1 MFEIFQYD
9 FMVRAFLAGTTVA
22 LIAPMIG
29 LFLVVRRYSYMAD
42 TLAHVSLVG
51 VALGVLA
58 GVNPILPAIGVAT
71 LASLGIEKLRENKRL
86 FGESILALFLSGSLA
101 LAVVLM
107 SLSKGFQG
115 DLVSYLFGSI
125 TTVSALDV
133 VIIVAL
139 AAVVCI
145 FIFFFYRQLFLV
157 TFHEELAFAEGLN
170 TKAFNTFLIIAGAI
184 IVSLS
189 MRIVGTLLIGA
200 LMVIPVVSALQLKK
214 SFAKTFIFSVI
225 FSLFSTWIGLFVSF
239 YLNLASGGTIVLVAL
254 CFFLVSFFFSSHSSS
269 TT

>member
-9 FMVRAFLAGTTVA
+9 FMVRAFVAGLVIA
-22 LIAPMIG
+22 FLAPMIG

-71 LASLGIEKLRENKRL
+71 IASLGIEKLRENKRL

-115 DLVSYLFGSI
+115 DLMSYLFGSI
-125 TTVSALDV
+125 TTVSFFDV
-133 VIIVAL
+133 ILILIL
-139 AAVVCI
+139 AAVVAV

-170 TKAFNTFLIIAGAI
+170 TKAFNTFLIIAAAI
-184 IVSLS
+184 VVSLS

-200 LMVIPVVSALQLKK
+200 LMVIPVVTALQMRM
-214 SFAKTFIFSVI
+214 SFRNTFLYSILFSV
-225 FSLFSTWIGLFVSF
+225 LSTVIGLFVSF
-239 YLNLASGGTIVLVAL
+239 YLDLSSGGTIVLVAL
-254 CFFLVSFFFSSHSSS
+254 GFFLL
-269 TT
+269 TLLMKRK

>member
-1 MFEIFQYD
+1 MLEIFQYD
-9 FMVRAFLAGTTVA
+9 FMIRAFVAGVVIA
-22 LIAPMIG
+22 LLAPMIG

-71 LASLGIEKLRENKRL
+71 IASLGIEKLRENKRL

-115 DLVSYLFGSI
+115 DLMSYLFGSI
-125 TTVSALDV
+125 TTVSLFDV
-133 VIIVAL
+133 VIIMAL
-139 AAVVCI
+139 AAVVAI

-170 TKAFNTFLIIAGAI
+170 TKAFNTFLIVAAAI
-184 IVSLS
+184 VVSLS

-200 LMVIPVVSALQLKK
+200 LMVIPVVTALQLRT
-214 SFAKTFIFSVI
+214 SFRNTFLWSIVFSV
-225 FSLFSTWIGLFVSF
+225 LSTVIGLIVSF
-239 YLNLASGGTIVLVAL
+239 YLNLSSGGTIVLVAL
-254 CFFLVSFFFSSHSSS
+254 AFFLGTLFVKRKN
-269 TT
+269 

>member
-1 MFEIFQYD
+1 MLEIFQYD
-9 FMVRAFLAGTTVA
+9 FMIRAFIAGFTIA

-51 VALGVLA
+51 VALGVLT
-58 GVNPILPAIGVAT
+58 GINPILPAIGVAT
-71 LASLGIEKLRENKRL
+71 VASLGIERLRENKRL

-115 DLVSYLFGSI
+115 DLLSYLFGSI
-125 TTVSALDV
+125 TTVSFFDMVLILV
-133 VIIVAL
+133 L
-139 AAVVCI
+139 AAVVSI

-170 TKAFNTFLIIAGAI
+170 TKAFNTFLIIAAAI

-200 LMVIPVVSALQLKK
+200 LMVIPVVTALQMRQ
-214 SFAKTFIFSVI
+214 SFRNTFLYSIVFSV
-225 FSLFSTWIGLFVSF
+225 LSTIIGLFVSF
-239 YLNLASGGTIVLVAL
+239 YLNLSSGGTIVLVAL
-254 CFFLVSFFFSSHSSS
+254 FFFLVSLFWYRKK
-269 TT
+269 

>member
-1 MFEIFQYD
+1 MLEIFQYD
-9 FMVRAFLAGTTVA
+9 FMIRAFIAGCTVA
-22 LIAPMIG
+22 MIAPMVG

-71 LASLGIEKLRENKRL
+71 LASLGIERLRENKKL

-107 SLSKGFQG
+107 SLSRGFQG
-115 DLVSYLFGSI
+115 DLLSFLFGSI
-125 TTVSALDV
+125 TTVSFFDV
-133 VIIVAL
+133 VLILGLAVAV
-139 AAVVCI
+139 AV
-145 FIFFFYRQLFLV
+145 FIFFFFRQLFLT

-170 TKAFNTFLIIAGAI
+170 TKVFNTFLIIAGAI

-200 LMVIPVVSALQLKK
+200 LMVIPVVTALQLRQ
-214 SFAKTFIFSVI
+214 SFQKTFFLSIV
-225 FSLFSTWIGLFVSF
+225 FSLLSTIIGLFLSF
-239 YLNLASGGTIVLVAL
+239 YINLSSGATIVLVAL
-254 CFFLVSFFFSSHSSS
+254 AFFLLSLLWKQK
-269 TT
+269 

>member
-1 MFEIFQYD
+1 MLEIFQYD
-9 FMVRAFLAGTTVA
+9 FMIRAFIAGMTIAVV
-22 LIAPMIG
+22 APMIG

-71 LASLGIEKLRENKRL
+71 IASLGIERLRENKRL

-107 SLSKGFQG
+107 SLAKGFQG
-115 DLVSYLFGSI
+115 DLTSYLFGSI
-125 TTVSALDV
+125 TTVSFFDMV
-133 VIIVAL
+133 VILIL
-139 AAVVCI
+139 TAVVAI

-157 TFHEELAFAEGLN
+157 TFHEELAYAEGLN
-170 TKAFNTFLIIAGAI
+170 TKAFNTFLIVAGAV

-200 LMVIPVVSALQLKK
+200 LMVIPVVTALQLRQ
-214 SFAKTFIFSVI
+214 SFQKTFFFSI
-225 FSLFSTWIGLFVSF
+225 LFSLISTVIGLFVSF
-239 YLNLASGGTIVLVAL
+239 YLNLSSGGTIVLVAL
-254 CFFLVSFFFSSHSSS
+254 SFFLVSLFWNRKK
-269 TT
+269 

>member
-1 MFEIFQYD
+1 MLEIFQYD
-9 FMVRAFLAGTTVA
+9 FMVRAFVAGMVIA
-22 LIAPMIG
+22 FLAPMIG

-58 GVNPILPAIGVAT
+58 GVNPILPALGVAT
-71 LASLGIEKLRENKRL
+71 IASLGIEKLRENKRL

-115 DLVSYLFGSI
+115 DLMSYLFGSI
-125 TTVSALDV
+125 TTVSFFD
-133 VIIVAL
+133 VIIIVML
-139 AAVVCI
+139 AAVVAVC
-145 FIFFFYRQLFLV
+145 IFFFYRQLFLV
-157 TFHEELAFAEGLN
+157 TFHEELAFAEGVN
-170 TKAFNTFLIIAGAI
+170 TKAFNTFLIVAAAI
-184 IVSLS
+184 VVSLS

-200 LMVIPVVSALQLKK
+200 LMVIPVVTALQLRM
-214 SFAKTFIFSVI
+214 SFRNTFLYSILFSV
-225 FSLFSTWIGLFVSF
+225 LSTLVGLFASF

-254 CFFLVSFFFSSHSSS
+254 IFFLGTLVVKRK
-269 TT
+269 

>member
-1 MFEIFQYD
+1 MLEIFQYD
-9 FMVRAFLAGTTVA
+9 FMIRAFVAGITVA

-71 LASLGIEKLRENKRL
+71 LASLGIERLRENKRL

-115 DLVSYLFGSI
+115 DILSYLFGSI
-125 TTVSALDV
+125 TTVSFFDTVL
-133 VIIVAL
+133 ILAL
-139 AAVVCI
+139 AAVVI
-145 FIFFFYRQLFLV
+145 VFIFFFYRQLFLV
-157 TFHEELAFAEGLN
+157 TFHEELAYAEGLN
-170 TKAFNTFLIIAGAI
+170 TKAFNTFLIIAGAV

-200 LMVIPVVSALQLKK
+200 LMVIPVVTALQLRQ
-214 SFAKTFIFSVI
+214 SFQKTFWYSIC
-225 FSLFSTWIGLFVSF
+225 FSLLSTIIGLFLSF
-239 YLNLASGGTIVLVAL
+239 YLNLSSGGTIVLVAL
-254 CFFLVSFFFSSHSSS
+254 FFFLISLFGSRKK
-269 TT
+269 